1 MLCTISVRET
11 ACQKYFFQILSPQ
24 NAQTVN
30 LKNLDLYLIRGIHP
44 KRGLSGFMIR
54 VWIPPPPPPAPPPL
68 TKKTLKN
75 PFLDKEIRIT
85 IFQQT
90 RTQDFPSSSR
100 PGTEIDKFIE
110 TRSLTSIIYVF
121 HVF

>member
-54 VWIPPPPPPAPPPL
+54 VWIPPPRSPSSY
-68 TKKTLKN
+68 KKKNLKN